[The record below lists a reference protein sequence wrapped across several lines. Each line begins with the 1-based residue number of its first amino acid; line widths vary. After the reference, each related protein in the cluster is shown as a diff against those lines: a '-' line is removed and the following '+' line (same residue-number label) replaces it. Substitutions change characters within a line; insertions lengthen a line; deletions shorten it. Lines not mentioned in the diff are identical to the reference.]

1 MAWVCTWLD
10 LGGILRGAT
19 SLAASSGGVAQRLHA
34 SVSGHFRGSSA
45 VGFSPKRT
53 SCDLAICASEANF
66 SHFTNFLQAAEAPA
80 LRSEKCFGKPDP
92 EMGYRRIQILLITFD
107 TFCPS
112 LGYYEPI

>member
-92 EMGYRRIQILLITFD
+92 EMGYRRTNPTNYF
-107 TFCPS
+107 
-112 LGYYEPI
+112 

>member
-80 LRSEKCFGKPDP
+80 LRSESALENLIRKWG
-92 EMGYRRIQILLITFD
+92 IVAQILLITFD

-112 LGYYEPI
+112 LGYYEHL